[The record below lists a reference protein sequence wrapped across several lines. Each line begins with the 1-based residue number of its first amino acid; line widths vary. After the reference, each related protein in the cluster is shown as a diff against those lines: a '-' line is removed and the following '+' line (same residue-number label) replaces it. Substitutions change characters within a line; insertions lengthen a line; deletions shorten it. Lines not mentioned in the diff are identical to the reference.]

1 MPNLGLMISW
11 RKQRHPVKMLKMSA
25 FSIAFL
31 ESRKG
36 YLIVQLLSHIW
47 LFVTPWIA
55 ACQASLSFTISWSLF
70 KLMSIESM
78 IPSNHLILCH
88 PLFSCPQSFPASGG
102 QNTGASASSFLQRRK
117 EHLIFGNEGDTV
129 TAKVPQVCSFLLSSY
144 WLCIFFIFLFYVCTC
159 VCVCVCV
166 CVTFTFSPG
175 VTMFSSHI
183 NWQVAQSYVLQ

>member
-11 RKQRHPVKMLKMSA
+11 RKQRHPVKLSA

-117 EHLIFGNEGDTV
+117 EHLILAMRETQWQRKFLRFAAFYYRLTGSV
-129 TAKVPQVCSFLLSSY
+129 YFSSFY
-144 WLCIFFIFLFYVCTC
+144 FDVCTC

-166 CVTFTFSPG
+166 WLLHFLQESRCSPH
-175 VTMFSSHI
+175 T
-183 NWQVAQSYVLQ
+183 